1 VSFSSGSSADVDRH
15 GPALLTGRDGG
26 PHADDAAG
34 CGVKVALLT
43 GGKDVP
49 YVLGLLPE
57 LVARGVQVV
66 LVGNSEMAGAQDVA
80 SGRVEF
86 HDLVGSLDPDDGPL
100 AKAWRVL
107 SYYGRLLA
115 LAVRTDAPLFHI
127 LWFRKFALVER
138 TLLIGYF
145 KLLGKKVAF
154 TAHNVDEQARDGR
167 TGTFQNRLSLTFL
180 YRTVDHILVHTPEM
194 KTELVQQF
202 GVFEG
207 KVDVV
212 PLGINDVI
220 PAARA
225 SRSEARRQLGLG
237 PDEKVL
243 LFFGNIA
250 PYKGV
255 EDLLR
260 ALAILVQEGSRFTLV
275 LAGRVKDG
283 SCEAYWAELGGLIE
297 ALRLSQYVRKEIRWI
312 PDREVGLFFR
322 AADVAMLP
330 YRRVY
335 QSGVVALAY
344 AQGVPVIASDAGS
357 LKADVIEGETGLNF
371 RSGDVSDLASAIRA
385 YFASELFADLEARSP
400 KIRAHGAEAFSWTR
414 NAELTCAAYRRLLE
428 D

>member
-1 VSFSSGSSADVDRH
+1 MSFSSGSSADAGRN
-15 GPALLTGRDGG
+15 GQALLSGRDGS
-26 PHADDAAG
+26 PHVEGAAG
-34 CGVKVALLT
+34 CGVKVVLLT

-57 LVARGVQVV
+57 LAARGVRVV
-66 LVGNSEMAGAQDVA
+66 LVGNAEMAAAEDVA
-80 SGRVEF
+80 SSWVEF

-107 SYYGRLLA
+107 RYYGRVLA
-115 LAVRTDAPLFHI
+115 LAARTDAPLFHI

-138 TLLIGYF
+138 IVLTGYL

-167 TGTFQNRLSLTFL
+167 PGTFANRLSLTFL
-180 YRTVDHILVHTPEM
+180 YRVVDHIFVHTPQM
-194 KTELVQQF
+194 KSEVLQF
-202 GVFEG
+202 GVSEG

-225 SRSEARRQLGLG
+225 SRSEARQQLGLG

-255 EDLLR
+255 DDLLR
-260 ALAILVQEGSRFTLV
+260 ALAILVQEGGRFTLI
-275 LAGRVKDG
+275 LAGRVKDR
-283 SCEAYWAELGGLIE
+283 SCEAYWAKLECLIE
-297 ALRLSQYVRKEIRWI
+297 ALRLSQYVRKEIRWV
-312 PDREVGLFFR
+312 PDSEVGLFFR
-322 AADVAMLP
+322 AADVAVLP

-357 LKADVIEGETGLNF
+357 LKADVIEGETGLGF
-371 RSGDVSDLASAIRA
+371 RSGDVSDLAATIRK
-385 YFASELFADLEARSP
+385 YFASELFADLEARSL

-414 NAELTCAAYRRLLE
+414 NAELTCAVYARLLQG
-428 D
+428 